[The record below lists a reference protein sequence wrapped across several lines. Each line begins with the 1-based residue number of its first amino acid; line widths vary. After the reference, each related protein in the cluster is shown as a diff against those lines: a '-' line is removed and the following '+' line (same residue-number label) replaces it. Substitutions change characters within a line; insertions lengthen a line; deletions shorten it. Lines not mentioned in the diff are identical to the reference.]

1 MSQQGQQGNVF
12 IGPFTVTIEHFKTDH
27 CIRNSFFSGQ
37 ALKGSP
43 NLLLLCHSIGC
54 RVLGAKFYHVG
65 FYKNIIIAKQR
76 KIPFIFK
83 PETTVRS
90 FCHIVAVSADK
101 SVAAALHI

>member
-1 MSQQGQQGNVF
+1 MSQQRQQGDVF
-12 IGPFTVTIEHFKTDH
+12 IRPLTVTIEHFKIDH

-37 ALKGSP
+37 ALKSSP

-54 RVLGAKFYHVG
+54 RVLGTKFYHIG
-65 FYKNIIIAKQR
+65 FYKNTIITKQCQ
-76 KIPFIFK
+76 IPFIFK

-101 SVAAALHI
+101 SVSSV